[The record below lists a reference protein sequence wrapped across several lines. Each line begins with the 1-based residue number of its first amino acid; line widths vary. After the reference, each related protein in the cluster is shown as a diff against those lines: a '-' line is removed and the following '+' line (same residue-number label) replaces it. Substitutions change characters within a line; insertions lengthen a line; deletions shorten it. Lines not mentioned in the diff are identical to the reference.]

1 MPDNPTDH
9 HALVAD
15 QYGARASDYVSSAV
29 HAAGEDLDQIE
40 AAVTGCAMAR
50 ALDLGCGGGHV
61 SYRVA
66 AHVAEVVAVD
76 LAPAMLEAVRHT
88 AAQRGLHNIKVQQ
101 SAAERL
107 PFTDGA
113 FDFVLCRFS
122 AHHWRDFETGL
133 REARRVL
140 APQGRAVFV
149 DTVAPGLALLD
160 THLQTVELL
169 RDATHVRNYTAAQW
183 LGGLGRAGFAVTA
196 SKARRVRLEFSSWV
210 ARTRTPKLHAE
221 AIRSLQEAAPAEVR
235 SHFAIAADGSF
246 TLDAMSF
253 EAGAPGARQTA

>member
-1 MPDNPTDH
+1 MTDNLSNH

-15 QYGARASDYVSSAV
+15 QYGARASDYISSAV

-50 ALDLGCGGGHV
+50 VLDLGCGGGHV

-66 AHVAEVVAVD
+66 THVAEVIAVD
-76 LAPAMLEAVRHT
+76 LAPAMLEAVRQT
-88 AAQRGLHNIKVQQ
+88 AAQRGLHNIKVQRG
-101 SAAERL
+101 AAERL
-107 PFTDGA
+107 PFADSA

-140 APQGRAVFV
+140 APHGRAVFV
-149 DTVAPGLALLD
+149 DTVAPNLALLD
-160 THLQTVELL
+160 THLQSVELL

-183 LGGLGRAGFAVTA
+183 LGGLARAGFTA
-196 SKARRVRLEFSSWV
+196 TSSKARKVRLEFSSWI
-210 ARTRTPKLHAE
+210 ARTRTSKLHAE

-235 SHFAIAADGSF
+235 SHFAIASDGSF
-246 TLDAMSF
+246 TLDTMSF
-253 EAGAPGARQTA
+253 EAETSGMQQ